1 LCCQRGAEMAVN
13 SWRTMWIVAMFDLP
27 TDSKEARTR
36 YTRFRN
42 LLLKNGFGQL
52 QYSVYLRH
60 CASLA
65 KAEAIV
71 DRLGPRTPK
80 DGHVL
85 FFFLTDKQYGMTRE
99 FFGSKKERKRL
110 DIPAQIEMF

>member
-1 LCCQRGAEMAVN
+1 
-13 SWRTMWIVAMFDLP
+13 MWVVAMFDLP
-27 TDSKEARTR
+27 TDSKQARTR

-60 CASLA
+60 CASFA

-71 DRLGPRTPK
+71 DRLGPRTPEG
-80 DGHVL
+80 GHVL

-99 FFGSKKERKRL
+99 FFGARRDKKMPG
-110 DIPAQIEMF
+110 IPAQIEMF